1 MPRLRETNPKLD
13 NQLKSINRKIL
24 AAARVS
30 TDSETY
36 RKLAAQVKMIAATT
50 KQDKLAT
57 KTVNGKAIPQLSRA
71 NSYYAGLK
79 AANSMQ
85 VQSIAA
91 QAQRESI
98 TAEMQKFAQSSG
110 KGFAKTKAFK
120 EDFKNVLAQQAFQK
134 KKDQLLSGDSGV
146 ADLLRDVPAGTKV
159 GSVTEQWEE
168 YMLGEYYNVQGNA
181 NFMDKVWEALD
192 EDIQTYSSKIDDL
205 KRDIEAETD
214 NEKLQA
220 LQDLLGEAENTL
232 ELLESKKEDLAD
244 VAGDFLL
251 RDSYKGVISKYFS

>member
-13 NQLKSINRKIL
+13 NQLKSINNKIL

-30 TDSETY
+30 TDSVTY
-36 RKLAAQVKMIAATT
+36 HNLLNQVKMIAATT
-50 KQDKLAT
+50 KQDKLST

-79 AANSMQ
+79 AGNSIT
-85 VQSIAA
+85 VRSIAA
-91 QAQRESI
+91 QAQKESI
-98 TAEMQKFAQSSG
+98 TAEMKKFAQSSG

-120 EDFKNVLAQQAFQK
+120 EDFKNVLAQQALQA
-134 KKDQLLSGDSGV
+134 KKDKLLSSDSAI
-146 ADLLRDVPAGTKV
+146 ADWLRDVPTGTKV
-159 GSVTEQWEE
+159 GSVMEQWQE

-181 NFMDKVWEALD
+181 NFMDKASEALD
-192 EDIQTYSSKIDDL
+192 EDIEVDRSKIDDV
-205 KRDIEAETD
+205 KREIEVETD
-214 NEKLQA
+214 NEKLQH
-220 LQDLLGEAENTL
+220 LQDLLGETERHL

-251 RDSYKGVISKYFS
+251 RDSYNGVISKYFS